1 LPFGLASAPCVP
13 LPWTSQLTMLLPTFD
28 SRPVSVT
35 FQGKGIARIEEPRM
49 LQPGELLKFTQQQQ
63 QQQS

>member
-1 LPFGLASAPCVP
+1 
-13 LPWTSQLTMLLPTFD
+13 MLLPTFD